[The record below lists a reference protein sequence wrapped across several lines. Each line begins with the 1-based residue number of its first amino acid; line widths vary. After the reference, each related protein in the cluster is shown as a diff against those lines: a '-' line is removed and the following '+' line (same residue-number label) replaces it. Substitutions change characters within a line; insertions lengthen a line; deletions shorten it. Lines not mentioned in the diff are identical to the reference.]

1 MVATVRVTRRLLES
15 LTGTGQTRPREGGD
29 RQIQGGSGQAAPTN
43 QGPRWQ
49 RATFPAVESS
59 ALTETVQYG
68 NLLLKHEGEELAK
81 VHRLA
86 DDLLSKHSPTPPSP
100 CLQERQACFD
110 CYRENRGNPA
120 ACSKRVQDYKACWDS
135 SAV

>member
-15 LTGTGQTRPREGGD
+15 LTGTGPAKPREGGD
-29 RQIQGGSGQAAPTN
+29 RQSQGGSQVAVTN
-43 QGPRWQ
+43 QVQ
-49 RATFPAVESS
+49 RAAAFPAVESS

-68 NLLLKHEGEELAK
+68 NLLLKHEGDELAK

-86 DDLLSKHSPTPPSP
+86 DDLLSKHFPENPSP
-100 CLQERQACFD
+100 CLKERQACFE
-110 CYRENRGNPA
+110 CYKENKGNPA
-120 ACSKRVQDYKACWDS
+120 ACSKRVQDYKTCWDS